1 MRTNF
6 VFARLSGDKLE
17 NIEMSRGGRP
27 SNTLLGTF
35 PLNFTH

>member
-1 MRTNF
+1 MF

-17 NIEMSRGGRP
+17 NIEMSRGGGRP

-35 PLNFTH
+35 PFNFIH